1 MTDNRDDRPQP
12 ALSRTPAQS
21 DGTYRMGADEHAAM
35 KRALRGSVTVR
46 KHLTRPAQSDVERA
60 NAAWVDYEP
69 PEKCSKPHI
78 LIKHAFVSGFVAAAT
93 PPAGRVREVVE
104 PLLRFHET
112 GGHEGDGSDER
123 LALIR
128 TTLGVSPTV
137 EGGQ

>member
-1 MTDNRDDRPQP
+1 MTDNRDDRPQ
-12 ALSRTPAQS
+12 T
-21 DGTYRMGADEHAAM
+21 T
-35 KRALRGSVTVR
+35 
-46 KHLTRPAQSDVERA
+46 PAQSDVERA
-60 NAAWVDYEP
+60 EQLMREFYVSRCYDPKAARNADTVKAA
-69 PEKCSKPHI
+69 I
-78 LIKHAFVSGFVAAAT
+78 AFTIAAMPT
-93 PPAGRVREVVE
+93 AGRVREVVE